1 MICGHTLLKNWS
13 EVNSMTSELQELFK
27 RFKSEHGISVGL
39 VDSLNHIDDIIHTDG
54 RQQTLLIYGS
64 YYGDVLLIEKCIK
77 LGADVNKCTRLSP
90 PLCWAF
96 AMNNFTICKILLEA
110 GANPNVV
117 YSMSGYY
124 NSFPL
129 IFHTQLNDYTT
140 LFIKHGALINEF
152 YKYKLKLGQKS
163 HTYFRNLLAKRRWV
177 TIKCLTLV
185 LSLHKRAVERV
196 NHPDRLFQQGYF
208 ELKD

>member
-1 MICGHTLLKNWS
+1 
-13 EVNSMTSELQELFK
+13 MTSELQELFK

-96 AMNNFTICKILLEA
+96 AMKNFTICKILLEA

-152 YKYKLKLGQKS
+152 YKYKLKLGPKS

-177 TIKCLTLV
+177 TIKCLVSILG
-185 LSLHKRAVERV
+185 LHSRAVV
-196 NHPDRLFQQGYF
+196 TANHPLRKLERGEFIT
-208 ELKD
+208 E

>member
-1 MICGHTLLKNWS
+1 
-13 EVNSMTSELQELFK
+13 MTSELQELFK

-96 AMNNFTICKILLEA
+96 AMKNFTICKMLLEA

-124 NSFPL
+124 SSFPL

-177 TIKCLTLV
+177 TIKCLV
-185 LSLHKRAVERV
+185 LILGLHSRAVITA
-196 NHPDRLFQQGYF
+196 NHPLRKLERDEFIT
-208 ELKD
+208 E